1 MTITLNGTTG
11 ITTPA
16 ETATTSVTTPLLTS
30 PAATALTIQSAGTT
44 AMTVGTNRNIGVGG
58 AVTSDTTY
66 KWLTITGPTTSG
78 GGIVQLNNSNSSVGI
93 NMFCTNLAG
102 YVGTSTA
109 HPLLF
114 RTNNSEAARI
124 DISGNVGIGT
134 NSPVARL
141 QVSSAGSTELTV
153 RSTETASWKSRISLG
168 NTTAG
173 SKWEMGADPD
183 ANGINS
189 LYFYDAAVAA
199 TRMRIDQNG
208 NVLMGATSVNP
219 AVGMSFIPN
228 ASGIAYAW
236 FGHASGVAAG
246 NWYMAFGYD
255 GTLIGNI
262 VQVGTTSVAYNTSSD
277 YRLKENVTPMTTGLT
292 TVNALKPVTYDWK
305 SDKSSGEGFIAHELQ
320 AFIPHAVT
328 GEKDAVNEDG
338 SIKPQGVDY
347 SKIVVHLVAAMQE
360 QQAQIE
366 DLKARLAA
374 VEAK

>member
-1 MTITLNGTTG
+1 
-11 ITTPA
+11 
-16 ETATTSVTTPLLTS
+16 
-30 PAATALTIQSAGTT
+30 
-44 AMTVGTNRNIGVGG
+44 
-58 AVTSDTTY
+58 
-66 KWLTITGPTTSG
+66 
-78 GGIVQLNNSNSSVGI
+78 
-93 NMFCTNLAG
+93 
-102 YVGTSTA
+102 
-109 HPLLF
+109 
-114 RTNNSEAARI
+114 
-124 DISGNVGIGT
+124 
-134 NSPVARL
+134 L

-153 RSTETASWKSRISLG
+153 RTTETASWKSRISLG

-208 NVLMGATSVNP
+208 NVLMGAIGVNP

-228 ASGIAYAW
+228 ASGVSYGWI
-236 FGHASGVAAG
+236 GHGSGVAAG

-277 YRLKENVTPMTTGLT
+277 YRLKENVVSMTTGLT
-292 TVNALKPVTYDWK
+292 TVKALKPVTYDWI
-305 SDKSSGEGFIAHELQ
+305 SDKSAGEGFIAHELQ
-320 AFIPHAVT
+320 AVIPHAVT

-347 SKIVVHLVAAMQE
+347 SKIVVHLVAACQE
-360 QQAQIE
+360 LSAKNDALE
-366 DLKARLAA
+366 AANAAFEARLAA
-374 VEAK
+374 LEAK